1 MKFMV
6 WFGSKRVIPWPLPP
20 LPPGPG
26 RLARDFPFLKGDNMH
41 LILQT
46 KEAPAAIG
54 PYSQGLV
61 AGDLVFVSGQLGL
74 DPQTG
79 EMNGADLESQ
89 ARQALSNLQAVLKA
103 AECDLSHV
111 TAVDVF
117 LTDMGDFADFNAIY
131 ESFFDTHKPAR
142 AVVGV
147 KSLPKNGRIE
157 IKCMAHR

>member
-1 MKFMV
+1 
-6 WFGSKRVIPWPLPP
+6 
-20 LPPGPG
+20 
-26 RLARDFPFLKGDNMH
+26 MH

-46 KEAPAAIG
+46 NEAPAAIG
-54 PYSQGLV
+54 PYSQGIV

-79 EMNGADLESQ
+79 EMKGADLESQ

-103 AECDLSHV
+103 AQCDLNHV
-111 TAVDVF
+111 TAVDVY
-117 LTDMGDFADFNAIY
+117 LTDMDAFAEFNAIY
-131 ESFFDTHKPAR
+131 ESYFDTHKPAR

-147 KSLPKNGRIE
+147 KSLPKNALVE